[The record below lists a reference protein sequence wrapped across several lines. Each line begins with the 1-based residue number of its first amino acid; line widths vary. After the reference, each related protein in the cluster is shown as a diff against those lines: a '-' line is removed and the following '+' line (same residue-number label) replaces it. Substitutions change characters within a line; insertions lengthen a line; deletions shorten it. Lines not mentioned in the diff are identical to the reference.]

1 MSPPHL
7 WPRASLEVSLMLR
20 SSAGWG
26 VRQGR
31 GVTSLQT
38 LVPDGLESHGTLL
51 KLTAEGQGILEDTSP
66 APKTPRSFP
75 CPLHPSYSPRG
86 GRMLAPSWGLSAL
99 CQFEGPSPAMA
110 HQLYL
115 GGRPSAPPPPGYGR
129 RTVKRGHPS
138 EGPRSSFLPQEA
150 SPGPGAG

>member
-20 SSAGWG
+20 SSAGRR
-26 VRQGR
+26 VRWGR

-51 KLTAEGQGILEDTSP
+51 KLTAEGQGSLEDTSP
-66 APKTPRSFP
+66 AAKTPRSFP
-75 CPLHPSYSPRG
+75 CPLRPSYSPRG

-115 GGRPSAPPPPGYGR
+115 GGRPSAPPPPRIGKEDSEAGTPIR
-129 RTVKRGHPS
+129 RATQLLPPS
-138 EGPRSSFLPQEA
+138 EA